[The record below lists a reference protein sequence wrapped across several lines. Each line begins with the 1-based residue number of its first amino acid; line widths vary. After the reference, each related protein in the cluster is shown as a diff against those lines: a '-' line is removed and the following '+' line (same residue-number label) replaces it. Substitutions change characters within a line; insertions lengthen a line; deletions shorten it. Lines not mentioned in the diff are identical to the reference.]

1 MTEQGD
7 MAERMRRGGTF
18 EWQQRGSA
26 IEHQRYS
33 VPAPSKSR
41 RRCHCGCNR
50 RATHIGM
57 ANGLALT
64 HGCELRIARWVRDPR
79 N

>member
-1 MTEQGD
+1 MSDQENL
-7 MAERMRRGGTF
+7 AERMRRGGTH
-18 EWQQRGSA
+18 EWQKRGSA
-26 IEHQRYS
+26 IEHKRYS
-33 VPAPSKSR
+33 VPAPSTSH
-41 RRCHCGCNR
+41 RRCHCGCKR

-64 HGCELRIARWVRDPR
+64 TGCELRIARWVRDPR